1 MHAFQRNMLPPSS
14 RLKYVD
20 SGIDLV
26 VQASDRESG
35 HVTQR
40 ESVEMKRTWSW

>member
-14 RLKYVD
+14 RLKYVG
-20 SGIDLV
+20 SEIDLV
-26 VQASDRESG
+26 IQANDSKSG

-40 ESVEMKRTWSW
+40 EGVEMKRTWS